1 MSVLVDED
9 QVTGQ
14 IGSRARM
21 PVRARRRAGEPRR
34 PPGRARL
41 VAGRRPLPRPGCA
54 PRRVAPRWPWLA
66 ALAVTMALIIT
77 GLGVFSAAM
86 TPSVP
91 DRTATVFVARGQ
103 SLGELAREYAPDSD
117 PAAVVARIRQLNR
130 LDGDVLVPGMPL
142 TVPVSSGAP
151 ASRP

>member
-1 MSVLVDED
+1 MSVLVDEG
-9 QVTGQ
+9 QVRGQ

-21 PVRARRRAGEPRR
+21 PVRARRRTGEPRR

-41 VAGRRPLPRPGCA
+41 VAGHRPPPVPGCA

-86 TPSVP
+86 TPSIP
-91 DRTATVFVARGQ
+91 DRTATVFVVRGQ

-117 PAAVVARIRQLNR
+117 PAAVVARIRQLNG
-130 LDGDVLVPGMPL
+130 LDDGALVPGMPL
-142 TVPVSSGAP
+142 TVPVGSGAP

>member
-9 QVTGQ
+9 QVRGQ
-14 IGSRARM
+14 IRARVSG
-21 PVRARRRAGEPRR
+21 PVRVRKRADEPSR
-34 PPGRARL
+34 PPGRARP
-41 VAGRRPLPRPGCA
+41 VAGHRPLPMPGCA

-66 ALAVTMALIIT
+66 VPALTMALIIT

-86 TPSVP
+86 TPAAP

-103 SLGELAREYAPDSD
+103 NLGELAREYAPDSD
-117 PAAVVARIRQLNR
+117 PAVVVARIRQLNG

-142 TVPVSSGAP
+142 IVPVGSGAT